1 MSDQLI
7 LTFARIEGVKTE
19 YAVLPL
25 NEVST
30 DEEMSQRGMVS
41 KPTHSFID
49 SLHQFGQ
56 IDPVLV
62 LEKTEATGEKWYQVW
77 SGSRRVRA
85 LRHLAAYGE
94 HEPSVKAQVIKED
107 WDVPYDV
114 LMMVLNAARDSNE
127 IADYFAIKRLMQKNP
142 ELNMADIAKSLNNNL
157 TNSEIRKRMSL
168 SRIPEPLLNGVTT
181 GMLTLST
188 ARTITKL
195 PRKVQIELSEKVQIS
210 LDQIKEIDNTKYDDP
225 TKKQQVI
232 HDIVREGRIA
242 ATSIKQ
248 AKIDNANQVATL
260 RLSGLLE
267 MNNDKSLVTKVT
279 EPEKVFY
286 VLQITDAK
294 SFSTRKEAELYRQ
307 KMTADSGFQYC
318 IVEQ

>member
-7 LTFARIEGVKTE
+7 LNFERIEGIKTE

-25 NEVST
+25 NEISS

-49 SLHQFGQ
+49 SLRQFGQ

-62 LEKTEATGEKWYQVW
+62 LEKIEVTGEKWYQVW
-77 SGSRRVRA
+77 SGSRRIRA
-85 LRHLAAYGE
+85 LRQLAAFGE
-94 HEPSVKAQVIKED
+94 HEPTVKAQVIKED

-127 IADYFAIKRLMQKNP
+127 IADYFAIKRLMLENP
-142 ELNMADIAKSLNNNL
+142 ELNMADIAKALNNNL

-168 SRIPEPLLNGVTT
+168 AKIPEPLLNGVTT

-195 PRKVQIELSEKVQIS
+195 PRKVQIELSEKVQGS
-210 LDQIKEIDNTKYDDP
+210 LDQIKEIDNSKYDDP

-267 MNNDKSLVTKVT
+267 LNDDKCQTKII

-286 VLQITDAK
+286 VLQITGAQ
-294 SFSTRKEAELYRQ
+294 SFPTRKEAELFRQ
-307 KMTADSGFQYC
+307 KMTADSGIQYR
-318 IVEQ
+318 IFEI

>member
-7 LTFARIEGVKTE
+7 LNFEKIEGVKTE
-19 YAVLPL
+19 YAVLLL
-25 NEVST
+25 NEVSS

-41 KPTHSFID
+41 KPTNSFVD
-49 SLHQFGQ
+49 SLRQFGQ

-85 LRHLAAYGE
+85 LRQLAAFGE
-94 HEPSVKAQVIKED
+94 HEPNIKAQVIKED

-127 IADYFAIKRLMQKNP
+127 IADYFAIKRLMHENP
-142 ELNMADIAKSLNNNL
+142 ELNMADIAKALNHNL

-168 SRIPEPLLNGVTT
+168 SKIPEPLLNGVKT

-195 PRKVQIELSEKVQIS
+195 PRKVQIELSEKVQGS
-210 LDQIKEIDNTKYDDP
+210 LDQIKEIDNSKYDDP

-267 MNNDKSLVTKVT
+267 LNYDKSQTKIM
-279 EPEKVFY
+279 EPKKAFY
-286 VLQITDAK
+286 VLQITGAQ
-294 SFSTRKEAELYRQ
+294 SFPTRKEVELFRQ
-307 KMTADSGFQYC
+307 KLTAESGNQFC